1 MAADYIVRLS
11 GKDDLSD
18 TIKNVKNS
26 LADVGKETGKLDKI
40 KERFDKIQGSSAPLK
55 RQLRDLKA
63 LMSQMN
69 MDGLSNTHAF
79 EEMAMYAGEVKDAM
93 ADANDAISRFADD
106 NMKLSA
112 MAEGFSLIAGAASTA
127 TGIMGM
133 FGVENDKVQAAI
145 LKVQSVMAA
154 LNGVQA
160 IANALNKDSV
170 LMHRIKQ
177 VRLAAST
184 AAQSTNT
191 VTVTANTVAVGA
203 NTAATVANTTATRAW
218 NTTKAVAKA
227 LLGDWTGLILV
238 GATALTAYAVCTSDA
253 AEAEEQKA
261 SSTNKAAD
269 AQDSYNKI
277 MVDTYSQL
285 MTTYTKLKNQYSSLA
300 SEHQKTAWITEN
312 KNKLKDLGLEVNNVA
327 DAEKIFSNNT
337 SVVVEAF
344 AKRARAAARLAQLTE
359 LYKKQMELIDKK
371 DSISRQIKEDAAA
384 HGRHAKAG
392 DEIKDETFRSS
403 RYGSV
408 GNDGKWRFST
418 RGAALYSGTDTSA
431 NTQIQALD
439 NELKTVNNTIVKV
452 SKLIGSENYSPSSV
466 SGKNNTTHNT
476 TTTPKTTTTTKEDT
490 KKEPLEG
497 SIGAYEKKIQQ
508 IQNDIKNGYI
518 PLGDVDKA
526 KEEIDY
532 LKDLIDMR
540 KRLLGIDEYDVF
552 KNVRFDNIKEKE
564 KKDREKLL
572 QTDEKYQQIQYSP
585 QQSSS
590 FDKVMGINYYDTK
603 TLDGIKNQMNF
614 NDSLIKQLEDLKKA
628 YENLG
633 ATGEESYTNILT
645 QLAKVNGEQANL
657 GEKAK
662 NIKEQNEKFE
672 TQRNTLEGLADMS
685 GQVGGAFSALG
696 DVFQKCGNDAVAG
709 TMQIMAS
716 TAQATADIIPQIL
729 KLIGAKQ
736 GEAIASGTAS
746 ASALPFPANIG
757 AIASIVATIMSTFAQ
772 IGSIVG
778 AFADGGVVGGSL
790 HGDKVLARLNGGE
803 MVLNKTQQSKLF
815 HAIESGRF
823 GDNNNTTPSTIT
835 WKIKGSDLYGTL
847 SNYKS
852 IKIKQGKNIKL

>member
-1 MAADYIVRLS
+1 MAADYIVKLS
-11 GKDDLSD
+11 GQDNLSD

-40 KERFDKIQGSSAPLK
+40 KERFDKIQSSSAPLK

-133 FGVENDKVQAAI
+133 LGVENDKVQAAI

-191 VTVTANTVAVGA
+191 VAVGANTVAVGA
-203 NTAATVANTTATRAW
+203 NTAATVANTAATRAW

-227 LLGDWTGLILV
+227 LLGDWTGLVLV

-253 AEAEEQKA
+253 ADAEEQKA
-261 SSTNKAAD
+261 TSTDKAAD

-300 SEHQKTAWITEN
+300 SEHQKTAWISEN

-359 LYKKQMELIDKK
+359 LYKKQMELMDKK
-371 DSISRQIKEDAAA
+371 DEVSRQIKEDAAA

-418 RGAALYSGTDTSA
+418 QGAALYSGTDTST

-439 NELKTVNNTIVKV
+439 NELRTVNNTILKL
-452 SKLIGSENYSPSSV
+452 SKLIGSENYSPSSA
-466 SGKNNTTHNT
+466 SGKHNTTHNT
-476 TTTPKTTTTTKEDT
+476 TTTTKNDT
-490 KKEPLEG
+490 PQPVSG
-497 SIGAYEKKIQQ
+497 SISDMEKQLQKLQS
-508 IQNDIKNGYI
+508 DLKNGFI
-518 PLGDVDKA
+518 P
-526 KEEIDY
+526 KEAEKQTIDSITK
-532 LKDLIDMR
+532 LKEKI
-540 KRLLGIDEYDVF
+540 
-552 KNVRFDNIKEKE
+552 EKE
-564 KKDREKLL
+564 KIRLGFEAPKQSDAEKAA
-572 QTDEKYQQIQYSP
+572 EKYKENLKNLQQKQSDIKTTPS
-585 QQSSS
+585 QSSY
-590 FDKVMGINYYDTK
+590 DNAIGQNDYDTQ

-614 NDSLIKQLEDLKKA
+614 NDSLIKQLEDIKKA

-633 ATGEESYTNILT
+633 ATGEESYTNILS
-645 QLAKVNGEQANL
+645 QLSRVNNEQANL
-657 GEKAK
+657 GEQAK

-672 TQRNTLEGLADMS
+672 SQKNTLEGLADMS

-716 TAQATADIIPQIL
+716 TAQATAEIIPQIL

-778 AFADGGVVGGSL
+778 AFADGGIVGGSL

-815 HAIESGRF
+815 HSIESGRF
-823 GDNNNTTPSTIT
+823 GSDNTAPSTIT

-847 SNYKS
+847 HNYKS

>member
-1 MAADYIVRLS
+1 MAADYIVKLS
-11 GKDDLSD
+11 GQDNLSD

-26 LADVGKETGKLDKI
+26 LADVGKETVTLDKI
-40 KERFDKIQGSSAPLK
+40 KERFDKIQNSSAPLK

-69 MDGLSNTHAF
+69 IDGLSHTEVF

-184 AAQSTNT
+184 AAQATNT
-191 VTVTANTVAVGA
+191 GAVTTNTVAVGA
-203 NTAATVANTTATRAW
+203 NTAATVANSAATRAW

-227 LLGDWTGLILV
+227 LLGDWTGLVLV

-371 DSISRQIKEDAAA
+371 DEVSRNIKADAAA

-418 RGAALYSGTDTSA
+418 RGAALYSGNDTST

-476 TTTPKTTTTTKEDT
+476 TTTTTKNDT
-490 KKEPLEG
+490 PQPVSG
-497 SIGAYEKKIQQ
+497 SLGDMEKQLQKLQS
-508 IQNDIKNGYI
+508 DLKNGFI
-518 PLGDVDKA
+518 P
-526 KEEIDY
+526 KESEKQTIDSITN
-532 LKDLIDMR
+532 LKEKI
-540 KRLLGIDEYDVF
+540 
-552 KNVRFDNIKEKE
+552 EKE
-564 KKDREKLL
+564 KIRLGFETPKQSDAEKAA
-572 QTDEKYQQIQYSP
+572 EKYKESLKNLQEKQSDIKTTPS
-585 QQSSS
+585 QSSYES
-590 FDKVMGINYYDTK
+590 AIGQNDYDTK

-614 NDSLIKQLEDLKKA
+614 NDSLIKQLEDIKKA
-628 YENLG
+628 YEELG
-633 ATGEESYTNILT
+633 ATGEESYTDILT
-645 QLAKVNGEQANL
+645 QLVKVNGEQANL
-657 GEKAK
+657 GENAK

-672 TQRNTLEGLADMS
+672 SQKNTLEGLADMS

-778 AFADGGVVGGSL
+778 AFADGGIVGGSL

-823 GDNNNTTPSTIT
+823 GDNNTAPSTIT
-835 WKIKGSDLYGTL
+835 WKIKGSDLYCAL

>member
-1 MAADYIVRLS
+1 MAADYLVKLS
-11 GKDDLSD
+11 GQDNLSD

-40 KERFDKIQGSSAPLK
+40 KERFDKIQSSSAPLK

-69 MDGLSNTHAF
+69 MDGLSNTHDF

-160 IANALNKDSV
+160 IANALNKDSI

-191 VTVTANTVAVGA
+191 VAVGA
-203 NTAATVANTTATRAW
+203 NTAATVASTAATRAW

-227 LLGDWTGLILV
+227 LLGDWTGLVLV

-261 SSTNKAAD
+261 TSTDKAAD

-285 MTTYTKLKNQYSSLA
+285 MTTYSKLKNQYQSLA
-300 SEHQKTAWITEN
+300 SEHQKTAWIVEN

-327 DAEKIFSNNT
+327 DAEKIFSSNT

-359 LYKKQMELIDKK
+359 LYKKQMELMDKK
-371 DSISRQIKEDAAA
+371 DEVSRNIKADAAA

-392 DEIKDETFRSS
+392 DEITDETFRSS

-418 RGAALYSGTDTSA
+418 RGAALYSGNDTST

-439 NELKTVNNTIVKV
+439 NELKTVNNTILKV
-452 SKLIGSENYSPSSV
+452 SKLIGSENYSPSSA
-466 SGKNNTTHNT
+466 SGKNNTTYNTTHNT
-476 TTTPKTTTTTKEDT
+476 TTPKNDTPQPVSGSLGDMEKQLQKLQSDLKNGFISRDAEQQTIDSITNLKEKIENEKIRLGFETPKPSDAEKAAEKYKESLKKLQENQGNIKTTPSPSSYE
-490 KKEPLEG
+490 
-497 SIGAYEKKIQQ
+497 SAIG
-508 IQNDIKNGYI
+508 QND
-518 PLGDVDKA
+518 
-526 KEEIDY
+526 
-532 LKDLIDMR
+532 
-540 KRLLGIDEYDVF
+540 
-552 KNVRFDNIKEKE
+552 
-564 KKDREKLL
+564 
-572 QTDEKYQQIQYSP
+572 
-585 QQSSS
+585 
-590 FDKVMGINYYDTK
+590 YDTK

-614 NDSLIKQLEDLKKA
+614 NDSLIKQLEDIKKA
-628 YENLG
+628 YESLG
-633 ATGEESYTNILT
+633 ATGEESYTDILS
-645 QLAKVNGEQANL
+645 QLSRVNNEQANL
-657 GEKAK
+657 GENAK

-672 TQRNTLEGLADMS
+672 SQKNTLEGLADMS

-757 AIASIVATIMSTFAQ
+757 AIASIVATIMSTFSQ

-778 AFADGGVVGGSL
+778 AFADGGIVGGSL

-823 GDNNNTTPSTIT
+823 GDNNTAPSTVT
-835 WKIKGSDLYGTL
+835 WKIKGSDLYCAL

-852 IKIKQGKNIKL
+852 IKIKQGKNIKI

>member
-1 MAADYIVRLS
+1 MAADYIVKLS
-11 GKDDLSD
+11 GQDNLSD

-40 KERFDKIQGSSAPLK
+40 KERFDKIQNSSAPLK
-55 RQLRDLKA
+55 RQLRDLKT

-127 TGIMGM
+127 TGVMGM
-133 FGVENDKVQAAI
+133 LGVENDKVQAAI

-203 NTAATVANTTATRAW
+203 NTAATVANTAATRVW

-227 LLGDWTGLILV
+227 LLGDWTGLVLV

-359 LYKKQMELIDKK
+359 LYKKQMELMDKK
-371 DSISRQIKEDAAA
+371 DTISRQIKEDAAA

-403 RYGSV
+403 RYGNV

-418 RGAALYSGTDTSA
+418 RGAALYSGNDTST

-452 SKLIGSENYSPSSV
+452 SKLIGSENYSPSSA
-466 SGKNNTTHNT
+466 SGKHNTTHNT
-476 TTTPKTTTTTKEDT
+476 TTTTKNDT
-490 KKEPLEG
+490 PQPVSG
-497 SIGAYEKKIQQ
+497 SISDMEKQLQKLQS
-508 IQNDIKNGYI
+508 DLKNGFI
-518 PLGDVDKA
+518 P
-526 KEEIDY
+526 KEAEKQTIDSITK
-532 LKDLIDMR
+532 LKEKI
-540 KRLLGIDEYDVF
+540 
-552 KNVRFDNIKEKE
+552 EKE
-564 KKDREKLL
+564 KIRLGFEAPKQSDAEKAA
-572 QTDEKYQQIQYSP
+572 EKYKENLKNLQQKQSDIKTTPS
-585 QQSSS
+585 QSSY
-590 FDKVMGINYYDTK
+590 DNAIGQNDYDTQ

-614 NDSLIKQLEDLKKA
+614 NDSLIKQLEDIKKA

-633 ATGEESYTNILT
+633 ATGEESYTDILT
-645 QLAKVNGEQANL
+645 QLSKVNTEQANL
-657 GEKAK
+657 GEQAK
-662 NIKEQNEKFE
+662 DIKEQNEKFE
-672 TQRNTLEGLADMS
+672 TQKNTLEGLADMS

-716 TAQATADIIPQIL
+716 TAQATAEIIPQIL

-778 AFADGGVVGGSL
+778 AFADGGIVGGSL

-815 HAIESGRF
+815 HTIESGRF
-823 GDNNNTTPSTIT
+823 GSDNTAPSTIT
-835 WKIKGSDLYGTL
+835 WKIKGSDLYCAL
-847 SNYKS
+847 NNYKS

>member
-1 MAADYIVRLS
+1 MAADYIVKLS
-11 GKDDLSD
+11 GQDNLSD

-26 LADVGKETGKLDKI
+26 LADVSKETGKLDKI
-40 KERFDKIQGSSAPLK
+40 KERFDKIQSSSAPLK

-191 VTVTANTVAVGA
+191 VAVGANTVAVGA
-203 NTAATVANTTATRAW
+203 NTAATVANTAATRAW
-218 NTTKAVAKA
+218 NTTKAVAKT
-227 LLGDWTGLILV
+227 LLGDWTGLVLV

-261 SSTNKAAD
+261 TSTDKAAD

-285 MTTYTKLKNQYSSLA
+285 MTTYTKLKNQYQSLA
-300 SEHQKTAWITEN
+300 NEHQKTAWITEN

-327 DAEKIFSNNT
+327 DAEKIFSSNT

-359 LYKKQMELIDKK
+359 LYKTQMELMDKK
-371 DSISRQIKEDAAA
+371 DEVSRNIKADAAA

-418 RGAALYSGTDTSA
+418 RGAALYSGTDTST

-439 NELKTVNNTIVKV
+439 NELKTVNNTILKV
-452 SKLIGSENYSPSSV
+452 SKLIGSENYSSA

-532 LKDLIDMR
+532 LKELIDMR

-552 KNVRFDNIKEKE
+552 KNVRFDNIKEKG

-590 FDKVMGINYYDTK
+590 FDKVMGINDYDAK

-614 NDSLIKQLEDLKKA
+614 NDSLIKQLEELKKA

-633 ATGEESYTNILT
+633 ATGEESYTDILT

-657 GEKAK
+657 GENAK

-672 TQRNTLEGLADMS
+672 SQKNTLEGLADMS

-696 DVFQKCGNDAVAG
+696 EVFQKCGNDAVAG
-709 TMQIMAS
+709 SLQIMAS

-778 AFADGGVVGGSL
+778 AFADGGIVGGSL

-823 GDNNNTTPSTIT
+823 GSDNTAPSTIT

-847 SNYKS
+847 HNYKS

>member
-1 MAADYIVRLS
+1 MAADYIVKLS
-11 GKDDLSD
+11 GQDNLSD

-69 MDGLSNTHAF
+69 MDGISNTHAF

-133 FGVENDKVQAAI
+133 LGVENDKVQAAI

-160 IANALNKDSV
+160 IANALNKDSI

-191 VTVTANTVAVGA
+191 VAVGANTVAVGA
-203 NTAATVANTTATRAW
+203 NTAATVASTAATRAW

-227 LLGDWTGLILV
+227 LLGDWTGLVLV

-261 SSTNKAAD
+261 TSTDKAAD

-327 DAEKIFSNNT
+327 DAEKIFSSNT

-359 LYKKQMELIDKK
+359 LYKKQMELMDKK
-371 DSISRQIKEDAAA
+371 DEVSRNIKADAAA

-418 RGAALYSGTDTSA
+418 QGAALYSGTDTST
-431 NTQIQALD
+431 NTQIRELD
-439 NELKTVNNTIVKV
+439 NKLKTVNNTILKV
-452 SKLIGSENYSPSSV
+452 SKLIGSEIYSPSSAA
-466 SGKNNTTHNT
+466 SGKQNTTHNT
-476 TTTPKTTTTTKEDT
+476 TTTTKNDT
-490 KKEPLEG
+490 PQPVSG
-497 SIGAYEKKIQQ
+497 SLGDMEKQLQKLQT
-508 IQNDIKNGYI
+508 NLKNGFI
-518 PLGDVDKA
+518 P
-526 KEEIDY
+526 KEAEKQAIDSITN
-532 LKDLIDMR
+532 LKEKI
-540 KRLLGIDEYDVF
+540 
-552 KNVRFDNIKEKE
+552 EKE
-564 KKDREKLL
+564 KIRLGFETPKQSDAEKAA
-572 QTDEKYQQIQYSP
+572 EKYKENVKNLQEKQSNIKTTPS
-585 QQSSS
+585 QSSYETAIGQN
-590 FDKVMGINYYDTK
+590 DYNTK
-603 TLDGIKNQMNF
+603 TADGIKNQMNF
-614 NDSLIKQLEDLKKA
+614 NDSLIKQLEDIKKA
-628 YENLG
+628 YEELG
-633 ATGEESYTNILT
+633 ATGEESYIDILT
-645 QLAKVNGEQANL
+645 QLSKVNSEQANL
-657 GEKAK
+657 GENAK

-672 TQRNTLEGLADMS
+672 SQKNTLEGLADMS

-716 TAQATADIIPQIL
+716 TAQATAEIIPQIL
-729 KLIGAKQ
+729 KLIGVKQ

-778 AFADGGVVGGSL
+778 AFADGGIVGGSL

-823 GDNNNTTPSTIT
+823 GSDNTAPSTIT

-847 SNYKS
+847 HNYKS

>member
-40 KERFDKIQGSSAPLK
+40 KERFDKIQSSSAPLK

-203 NTAATVANTTATRAW
+203 NTAATVANTAATRVW

-227 LLGDWTGLILV
+227 LLGDWTGLVLV

-253 AEAEEQKA
+253 ADAEEQKA
-261 SSTNKAAD
+261 SSTDKAAD

-359 LYKKQMELIDKK
+359 LYKKQMELMDKK
-371 DSISRQIKEDAAA
+371 DEVSRNIKADAAA

-392 DEIKDETFRSS
+392 DEITDETFRSS

-418 RGAALYSGTDTSA
+418 RGAALYSGNDTST

-439 NELKTVNNTIVKV
+439 NELKTVNNTILKV
-452 SKLIGSENYSPSSV
+452 SKLIGSENYSPSSA
-466 SGKNNTTHNT
+466 SGKNNTTYNTTHNT
-476 TTTPKTTTTTKEDT
+476 TTTKNDT
-490 KKEPLEG
+490 PQPVSG
-497 SIGAYEKKIQQ
+497 SLGDMEKQLQKLQS
-508 IQNDIKNGYI
+508 DLKNGFI
-518 PLGDVDKA
+518 P
-526 KEEIDY
+526 KESEKQTIDSITN
-532 LKDLIDMR
+532 LKEKI
-540 KRLLGIDEYDVF
+540 
-552 KNVRFDNIKEKE
+552 EKE
-564 KKDREKLL
+564 KIRLGFEAPKPSDAEKAA
-572 QTDEKYQQIQYSP
+572 EKYKESLKNLQEKQSDIKTTPS
-585 QQSSS
+585 QSSYENAIGQN
-590 FDKVMGINYYDTK
+590 DYDTK

-614 NDSLIKQLEDLKKA
+614 NDSLIKQLEDIKKA
-628 YENLG
+628 YEELG
-633 ATGEESYTNILT
+633 ATGEESYIDILS
-645 QLAKVNGEQANL
+645 QLSRVNNEQANL
-657 GEKAK
+657 GENAK
-662 NIKEQNEKFE
+662 NIKEQNEKYE
-672 TQRNTLEGLADMS
+672 SQKNTLEGLADMS

-716 TAQATADIIPQIL
+716 TAQATAEIIPQIL

-778 AFADGGVVGGSL
+778 AFADGGIVGGSL

-823 GDNNNTTPSTIT
+823 GSDNTAPSTIT
-835 WKIKGSDLYGTL
+835 WKIKGSDLYCAL

>member
-1 MAADYIVRLS
+1 MAADYIVKLS
-11 GKDDLSD
+11 GQDNLSD

-40 KERFDKIQGSSAPLK
+40 KERFDKIQNSSAPLK

-69 MDGLSNTHAF
+69 MDGLSNTHDF

-127 TGIMGM
+127 TGVMGM

-160 IANALNKDSV
+160 IANALNKDSI

-253 AEAEEQKA
+253 ADAEEQKA
-261 SSTNKAAD
+261 SSTNNAAD

-285 MTTYTKLKNQYSSLA
+285 MTTYTKLKNQYQSLA

-327 DAEKIFSNNT
+327 DAEKIFSSNT

-359 LYKKQMELIDKK
+359 LYKKQMELMDKK
-371 DSISRQIKEDAAA
+371 DTISRQIKEDAAA

-408 GNDGKWRFST
+408 GNDGKWRFSAQ
-418 RGAALYSGTDTSA
+418 GAALYSGNDTST

-439 NELKTVNNTIVKV
+439 NELKTVNNTILKV
-452 SKLIGSENYSPSSV
+452 SKLIGSENYSSA

-476 TTTPKTTTTTKEDT
+476 THNTTTTKNDT
-490 KKEPLEG
+490 PQPVSG
-497 SIGAYEKKIQQ
+497 SIGDMEKQLQKLQS
-508 IQNDIKNGYI
+508 DLKNGFI
-518 PLGDVDKA
+518 SRDAEQQTIDSITKL
-526 KEEIDY
+526 KEKI
-532 LKDLIDMR
+532 
-540 KRLLGIDEYDVF
+540 
-552 KNVRFDNIKEKE
+552 EKE
-564 KKDREKLL
+564 KIRLGFEAPKQSDAEKAA
-572 QTDEKYQQIQYSP
+572 EKYKENVKNLQEK
-585 QQSSS
+585 QSNINTTPSLSS
-590 FDKVMGINYYDTK
+590 YESAIGQNDYDTK

-645 QLAKVNGEQANL
+645 QLAKVNSEQANL

-672 TQRNTLEGLADMS
+672 SQKNTLEGLADMS

-696 DVFQKCGNDAVAG
+696 EVFQKSGNDAVAG

-716 TAQATADIIPQIL
+716 TAQATAEIIPQIL

-778 AFADGGVVGGSL
+778 AFADGGIVGGSL

-823 GDNNNTTPSTIT
+823 GDNNTAPSTVT
-835 WKIKGSDLYGTL
+835 WKIKGSDLYCAL

-852 IKIKQGKNIKL
+852 IKIKQGKNIKI

>member
-1 MAADYIVRLS
+1 MAADYIVKLS
-11 GKDDLSD
+11 GQDNLSD

-26 LADVGKETGKLDKI
+26 LADVSKETGKLDKI
-40 KERFDKIQGSSAPLK
+40 KERFDKILSSSAPLK

-133 FGVENDKVQAAI
+133 LGVENDKVQAAI

-191 VTVTANTVAVGA
+191 VAVGANTVAVGA
-203 NTAATVANTTATRAW
+203 NTAATVANTAATRVW
-218 NTTKAVAKA
+218 NTTRAVAKA
-227 LLGDWTGLILV
+227 LLGDWTGLVLV

-261 SSTNKAAD
+261 TSTNKAAD

-300 SEHQKTAWITEN
+300 SEHQKTAWISEN

-359 LYKKQMELIDKK
+359 LYKKQMELMDKK
-371 DSISRQIKEDAAA
+371 DEVSRQIKEDAAA

-418 RGAALYSGTDTSA
+418 RGAALYSGTDTST
-431 NTQIQALD
+431 NTQIQSLD

-452 SKLIGSENYSPSSV
+452 SKLIGSENYSPSSA
-466 SGKNNTTHNT
+466 SGKHNTTHNT
-476 TTTPKTTTTTKEDT
+476 TTTTKNDT
-490 KKEPLEG
+490 PQPVSG
-497 SIGAYEKKIQQ
+497 SLGDMEKQLQKLQT
-508 IQNDIKNGYI
+508 NLKNGFI
-518 PLGDVDKA
+518 PQAAEKQTIDSITNL
-526 KEEIDY
+526 KEKI
-532 LKDLIDMR
+532 
-540 KRLLGIDEYDVF
+540 
-552 KNVRFDNIKEKE
+552 EKE
-564 KKDREKLL
+564 KIRLGFETPKQSDAEKAA
-572 QTDEKYQQIQYSP
+572 EKYKQNLKNLQEKQGNITTTPS
-585 QQSSS
+585 QSS
-590 FDKVMGINYYDTK
+590 YDNAIGQNDYNTT

-614 NDSLIKQLEDLKKA
+614 NDSLIKQLEDIKKA
-628 YENLG
+628 YEELG
-633 ATGEESYTNILT
+633 ATGEESYTNILS
-645 QLAKVNGEQANL
+645 QLSRVNNEQANL
-657 GEKAK
+657 GEQAK

-672 TQRNTLEGLADMS
+672 IQKNTLEGLADMS
-685 GQVGGAFSALG
+685 GHVGGAFSALG

-778 AFADGGVVGGSL
+778 AFADGGIVGGSL

-823 GDNNNTTPSTIT
+823 GDNNTAPSTIT